1 MNIDLNTV
9 REMRANAENMVRHY
23 GNAEQKQRQNE
34 ALVAAGLPPLHGDA
48 SLQWDIDQGRKYARF
63 VEACDAILA
72 HFGADQA
79 EAA

>member
-1 MNIDLNTV
+1 MVDLETV
-9 REMRANAENMVRHY
+9 REMRASAESMVWYY

-34 ALVAAGLPPLHGDA
+34 ALIAAGLQPLHGEA
-48 SLQWDIDQGRKYARF
+48 ALQWDIEQGRKYARF